1 MIGRDWLVF
10 IRIMLFYIVLTYLVF
25 PVIFYY
31 TMGKTKKVA
40 GLGFMI
46 GSVVSMLLWQF
57 YGSKM
62 V

>member
-1 MIGRDWLVF
+1 MFSGDWAVF
-10 IRIMLFYIVLTYLVF
+10 IRIMLFYIVLTYLIF

-40 GLGFMI
+40 GLGFVV
-46 GSVVSMLLWQF
+46 GSVVSLLLWNF